1 MLAAV
6 PTRDELVV
14 GAETG
19 PAEVA
24 VAVAVGFTKPAEVMA
39 ESLAAAVVTAAV
51 AVAAAVDAATGTCE
65 NMGGARVL
73 CEAGSPNT
81 GTSVMGA
88 LVAEVVAVVAV
99 VAAVAVVA
107 VVAAV
112 AVVAVVAAVAV
123 VTARG
128 WTCSVE
134 GTVICGADTKPPC
147 VCALHHAT
155 GAEAA
160 WALVL

>member
-65 NMGGARVL
+65 NMGGTRVL

-88 LVAEVVAVVAV
+88 LVAEV
-99 VAAVAVVA
+99 
-107 VVAAV
+107 V

>member
-1 MLAAV
+1 M
-6 PTRDELVV
+6 V

-99 VAAVAVVA
+99 VAAVAVV
-107 VVAAV
+107 
-112 AVVAVVAAVAV
+112 
-123 VTARG
+123 TARG

>member
-1 MLAAV
+1 MSPLDTLEEMV
-6 PTRDELVV
+6 HFER
-14 GAETG
+14 G
-19 PAEVA
+19 
-24 VAVAVGFTKPAEVMA
+24 
-39 ESLAAAVVTAAV
+39 AAAVVTAAV

-99 VAAVAVVA
+99 VAAVAVV
-107 VVAAV
+107 
-112 AVVAVVAAVAV
+112 
-123 VTARG
+123 TARG

>member
-73 CEAGSPNT
+73 CDAGSPNT

-88 LVAEVVAVVAV
+88 LVAEV
-99 VAAVAVVA
+99 
-107 VVAAV
+107 V

>member
-99 VAAVAVVA
+99 VAAVAVV
-107 VVAAV
+107 
-112 AVVAVVAAVAV
+112 
-123 VTARG
+123 TARG